1 MRALRSGAVVAKN
14 RGIMRKPKLMR
25 ESAERPR
32 KGNEWRAMATLWPYL
47 WPRDSLELR
56 GRVVVALLLLV
67 GAKLTNVYVP
77 VLYKQAVDIL
87 TGSAGAVVAL
97 PLGLLVAYGLARTF
111 AVAFGEMRDAV
122 FAKVVQRAMRTSA
135 LRTFEHL
142 HGLSLRYH
150 LDRQTGGLSRV
161 IERGVSGIE
170 FLLNFMIFNIVPT
183 IFEIVLVCGI
193 LWGLFDVWFALVTA
207 ATIFGYIAF
216 SLIVTEWRIKF
227 RREMNDRDT
236 EANTKAIDSLLNYET
251 VKYFGNEGHE
261 ARRYDV
267 ALQAYER
274 AAIRSKV
281 SLSMLNIGQAGIIG
295 VGLVAIM
302 SMAGAG
308 VVAGTMTV
316 GDFVMVNAY
325 LIQLYMPLN
334 FLGFVYRQIRQS
346 LTDMDAMFRLLQVER
361 EVADDPQAP
370 PLEVAGGEIVFD
382 GVDFGYDPRRPILH
396 DVTFTVAPGKTVAI
410 VGPSG
415 AGKST
420 ISRILFRFYDV
431 AAGTVRIDKQDIR
444 HVAQSSLRAAIGI
457 VPQDTV
463 LFNDTVYYNIAYG
476 RPSASP
482 AEVEEAA
489 RLARIHDF
497 VMGLPDGYQTRVG
510 ERGLKLSG
518 GEKQRVAI
526 ARTILKQPAILLFD
540 EATSAL
546 DTHTEQEIQKSLE
559 EVSANR
565 TTLVIAHRLST
576 VVGADEILVLDQG
589 RIIERGR
596 HAELLARGGAYAAM
610 WRRQQEGRD
619 GGGEAGEPL
628 AEPAP
633 AAE

>member
-1 MRALRSGAVVAKN
+1 
-14 RGIMRKPKLMR
+14 MRKPKLMR
-25 ESAERPR
+25 ESADRSR
-32 KGNEWRAMATLWPYL
+32 KGNEWRAIITLLPYL
-47 WPRDSLELR
+47 WPRGSLELR
-56 GRVVVALLLLV
+56 GRVVVAALLLV

-87 TGSAGAVVAL
+87 TGEAGAVIAL
-97 PLGLLVAYGLARTF
+97 PVGLLVAYGLARTF

-135 LRTFEHL
+135 LKTFEHL

-183 IFEIVLVCGI
+183 IFEILLVCGI
-193 LWGLFDVWFALVTA
+193 LWGLFDIWFALVTA
-207 ATIFGYIAF
+207 VTIFGYIAF

-261 ARRYDV
+261 SRRYDV

-281 SLSMLNIGQAGIIG
+281 SLAMLNIGQAGIIG
-295 VGLVAIM
+295 GGLVAIM
-302 SMAGAG
+302 TMAGAG

-316 GDFVMVNAY
+316 GDFVLVNAY
-325 LIQLYMPLN
+325 LIQLYLPLN

-346 LTDMDAMFRLLQVER
+346 LTDMDAMFHLLQVEQ
-361 EVADDPQAP
+361 EVSDDPDAP
-370 PLEVAGGEIVFD
+370 PLKVNGGEIVFD
-382 GVDFGYDPRRPILH
+382 GVDFGYDSRRPILH
-396 DVTFTVAPGKTVAI
+396 DVSFTVPPGRTVAI

-431 AAGTVRIDKQDIR
+431 TGGTVRIDGQDIR
-444 HVAQSSLRAAIGI
+444 HVSQSSLRAAIGI

-476 RPSASP
+476 RPDASP
-482 AEVEEAA
+482 AEIEEAA

-526 ARTILKQPAILLFD
+526 ARTILKQPSILLFD

-576 VVGADEILVLDQG
+576 VVGADQILVLDEG

-596 HAELLARGGAYAAM
+596 HAELLARAGAYAAM
-610 WRRQQEGRD
+610 WKRQQEGRD
-619 GGGEAGEPL
+619 GGGEEGEPI

-633 AAE
+633 AAG